1 MVGLTQVLAAAVTS
15 HGVLAPADSTP
26 TLWYVTRT
34 LGVGAYVTMAFS
46 VMLGII
52 RTIGR
57 RAREG
62 VSWHV
67 DELHQFV
74 ATLSVIMVVGHLLAL
89 RFDPFLPFSWANLLL
104 PVNEPYRPTAVVL
117 GVFSLY
123 ALTATILTS
132 WFKRRLKYGFWRLV
146 HYLSF
151 VTIALVTL
159 HGWQAGSDTGEPWM
173 RAIYG
178 GATACIVFLTL
189 VRFFTRD
196 KLASKPAAAD
206 SAQRASETGAFGRRA

>member
-1 MVGLTQVLAAAVTS
+1 MVGLTHVLAVAGAWHDS
-15 HGVLAPADSTP
+15 LARADSGP

-34 LGVGAYVTMAFS
+34 MGVAAYISMAFS
-46 VMLGII
+46 VMLGIV
-52 RTIGR
+52 RTIAR

-74 ATLSVIMVVGHLLAL
+74 ATLSVIMVMGHLLAL
-89 RFDPFLPFSWANLLL
+89 RYDTYLPFSWTNLLL
-104 PVNEPYRPTAVVL
+104 PVSEPYRPLAVMI
-117 GVFSLY
+117 GVFALY
-123 ALTATILTS
+123 ALAATILTS
-132 WFKRRLKYGFWRLV
+132 WFKRRLSYGVWRAV

-159 HGWQAGSDTGEPWM
+159 HGWLAGSDTGEPWM

-178 GATACIVFLTL
+178 GASACIVFLTL
-189 VRFFTRD
+189 VRFFTRGAGGAASVVD
-196 KLASKPAAAD
+196 RSPELAREPS
-206 SAQRASETGAFGRRA
+206 AFGRRS